1 MNASNFIKTK
11 LFYIT
16 LIFSVF
22 VLNGFAQSSLSV
34 DVGKADAIVNKEIF
48 GGLMER
54 LGRGV
59 NGGVFVG
66 TSGSNQT
73 NGLRNDIIEGL
84 KECGFGALQWPGGC
98 AAQNYNWNPP
108 NPSNDLGTDRFMQ
121 LCELTGCTPII
132 TGRSNDTYSASNK
145 AWVRYINDNPDHPDW
160 YLKYFQI
167 GNEVWGCGGNFGS
180 WSAYKPSYN
189 RNYDSLHIPVNDKPI
204 STIAGT
210 DGIWRYEQWLKD
222 MMAEQANRIDNIEI
236 HDYIYYPD
244 DIHSLNFS
252 DNDYYNILNLANEG
266 QMRPRLDGIISILNR
281 YDPDNRIKIWEGEWG
296 NWLIDNGDQW
306 QQYGTLMDALSAGET
321 LNLFVKYAHRM
332 LGAGLA
338 QVINVIHSIMNT
350 ESANGPMVKTP
361 TFYVFKCY
369 IPHHTDNAKSA
380 PFNLT
385 SEKVSNIP
393 AISAAATVNDF
404 GHVNVSLTNIDMN
417 QSKKV
422 NITLAN
428 TEHAY
433 ICSLAQVVTGP
444 AKNSYNHYNQTPE
457 VELDT
462 VPSICSKSGDKT
474 FSITLPKMSIAL
486 VSLRPDPPLTS
497 TVQPGTLVKKR
508 REDAFS
514 IHIGS
519 YGKMHISSPLNR
531 KAPITISLYS
541 IDGKSLINSLPRT
554 LEPGN
559 NSCILKCTTI
569 GKGAYIVKLRGTGVD
584 FSKKIVVTK

>member
-1 MNASNFIKTK
+1 MNVSNSIKTK
-11 LFYIT
+11 LLHIT
-16 LIFSVF
+16 LILPAI
-22 VLNGFAQSSLSV
+22 VLNGFAQSSLSI

-54 LGRGV
+54 LGRGI

-98 AAQNYNWNPP
+98 AAQGYSWNPP

-121 LCELTGCTPII
+121 LCELTGCTPVI
-132 TGRSNDTYSASNK
+132 TGRSNGTYSASNK
-145 AWVRYINDNPDHPDW
+145 AWVRYINDNTDHPDW
-160 YLKYFQI
+160 CLKYFQI
-167 GNEVWGCGGNFGS
+167 GNEVWGCGGDFSS
-180 WSAYKPSYN
+180 WAAYKPHYN
-189 RNYDSLHIPVNDKPI
+189 RNYDSLHVPVNNKAI

-222 MMAEQANRIDNIEI
+222 MMADQADRIDHIEI
-236 HDYIYYPD
+236 HDYIYYPN

-252 DNDYYNILNLANEG
+252 DDDYYNILNLANEG
-266 QMRPRLDGIISILNR
+266 QMRPRLDGIISILNQ

-332 LGAGLA
+332 LGAGVA
-338 QVINVIHSIMNT
+338 QVVNVIHSIMNT

-369 IPHHTDNAKSA
+369 IPHHTNNAKST

-385 SEKVSNIP
+385 SEKVNNIP

-417 QSKKV
+417 QSKTV
-422 NITLAN
+422 NITLEN

-444 AKNSYNHYNQTPE
+444 AKNSYNHYNETPE

-462 VPSICSKSGDKT
+462 VPSICSKSGDKA
-474 FSITLPKMSIAL
+474 FSVTLPKMSIAL

-497 TVQPGTLVKKR
+497 TVQPKTFSKNKT
-508 REDAFS
+508 EDIFT
-514 IHIGS
+514 IHTGS
-519 YGKMHISSPLNR
+519 YGGMYISSSLHI
-531 KAPITISLYS
+531 KAPVTIRLYS
-541 IDGKSLINSLPRT
+541 IDGKCLTHSVSKAFDPD
-554 LEPGN
+554 N
-559 NSCILKCTTI
+559 NTCILKCNTI
-569 GKGAYIVKLRGTGVD
+569 CNGVYLVNLKNAGID
-584 FSKKIVVTK
+584 FSKKIMVAQ